1 MVIEQVSTFLAP
13 GCLPVFS
20 SDGLNQYFYAI
31 TAHFGYWDKP
41 PRARKYHWFVD
52 ERLQYAQLRKLRQG
66 RKVTFLSSIIRLGS
80 RNIIRDIVIGLEL
93 SGLVQ
98 TSFVERANLTLRKLI
113 APLSRR
119 TWSMAYDQQHLWLH
133 IQWALA
139 YCHLARAHHSLLV
152 RVRGSSSTSLSHAS
166 DGCRADQTSVVGGV
180 YPALASAG
188 KDLVGSL
195 SSSLS
200 LHTNRNPPGRWIV

>member
-31 TAHFGYWDKP
+31 TAHFGFWDKA
-41 PRARKYHWFVD
+41 PRARKYHWFAD

-80 RNIIRDIVIGLEL
+80 RNIIRDILIGLEL

-119 TWSMAYDQQHLWLH
+119 TWSMAYDQQPLWLH

-139 YCHLARAHHSLLV
+139 YCHLVHA
-152 RVRGSSSTSLSHAS
+152 SSAWAQSTALSHAS
-166 DGCRADQTSVVGGV
+166 DGCRADQTPVVGGG

-200 LHTNRNPPGRWIV
+200 LHTNSNPPGRWIV